1 MNAFWR
7 SSAELEG
14 VNSVV
19 NCCHSP
25 ERPVKVWEAKK
36 VPVVL
41 LMRWTEAEMDAS
53 EEEEEG
59 EASLA

>member
-1 MNAFWR
+1 M
-7 SSAELEG
+7 
-14 VNSVV
+14 

-25 ERPVKVWEAKK
+25 ERPMKVWEAKK